1 MSSDI
6 PYQGILGIFAILLL
20 AWLCGGLQRQSW
32 KVIATGLGLQFL
44 LAVLLLKIGPFRQ
57 LLLLLNRGISAI
69 IRATET
75 ATAYVF
81 GFVGGGPAPFEITE
95 PGNIGSLAFT
105 AMPIL
110 LVMSVLSALLW
121 HWRVVPVIVNF
132 FSKLLQKSFGLSGEV
147 GFGAA
152 ANIFFGMVE
161 SPLLVRAY
169 LHSMSKPELFI
180 LMSCGMATV
189 AGTVMGLYASL
200 LTGVIETPLS
210 HILVASVISAPA
222 AIMLAMMMKPPD
234 ATLSVSVGD
243 ATERAEAGLHY
254 TGAMDAILRGTWDG
268 VKLMVSI
275 IATLIVFVAL
285 AALVDEVLSLLP
297 AVQGEA
303 ITLQRIFG
311 ILFSPLMWLIGIPW
325 SEAFTAGQLMGTK
338 TILNEFIAFVNLQD
352 AGLSEHSRLIM
363 AYALC
368 GFANL
373 GSLGIMIAGLI
384 TICPDRSRDILAIS
398 PLSIVSGTLA
408 TAMTAAIAGLLL

>member
-1 MSSDI
+1 
-6 PYQGILGIFAILLL
+6 
-20 AWLCGGLQRQSW
+20 
-32 KVIATGLGLQFL
+32 
-44 LAVLLLKIGPFRQ
+44 
-57 LLLLLNRGISAI
+57 
-69 IRATET
+69 
-75 ATAYVF
+75 
-81 GFVGGGPAPFEITE
+81 
-95 PGNIGSLAFT
+95 
-105 AMPIL
+105 
-110 LVMSVLSALLW
+110 
-121 HWRVVPVIVNF
+121 
-132 FSKLLQKSFGLSGEV
+132 
-147 GFGAA
+147 
-152 ANIFFGMVE
+152 
-161 SPLLVRAY
+161 
-169 LHSMSKPELFI
+169 
-180 LMSCGMATV
+180 
-189 AGTVMGLYASL
+189 MGLYASL

-234 ATLSVSVGD
+234 AALSVSVED

-254 TGAMDAILRGTWDG
+254 AGAMDAIMRGTLDG
-268 VKLMVSI
+268 LKLMVSI

-285 AALVDEVLSLLP
+285 AALVDEALSLLP
-297 AVQGEA
+297 AVQDEA
-303 ITLQRIFG
+303 ITLQRVFG

-338 TILNEFIAFVNLQD
+338 TILNEFIAFVNLQE

-408 TAMTAAIAGLLL
+408 TTMTAAIAGLLL